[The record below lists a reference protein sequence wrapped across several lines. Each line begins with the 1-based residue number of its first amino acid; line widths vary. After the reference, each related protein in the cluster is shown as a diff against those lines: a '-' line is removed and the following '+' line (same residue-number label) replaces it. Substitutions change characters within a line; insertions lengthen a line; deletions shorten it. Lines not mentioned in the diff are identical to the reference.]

1 MWFGPDGY
9 LRPDQFLDHLT
20 VIKTEGMWGHG
31 KVNFIK
37 VCRFLPVFLFLGQ
50 QCCHNIVSYAVTHLL
65 PKNNVLPNSQA
76 SIVM

>member
-1 MWFGPDGY
+1 
-9 LRPDQFLDHLT
+9 
-20 VIKTEGMWGHG
+20 MWGHG

-50 QCCHNIVSYAVTHLL
+50 QCCHNIVSYAVTQFL